1 MSANRGINNQ
11 SLATIYPTAKGS
23 GGSLAVDK
31 FARIITA
38 SGLALPVH
46 DFMGGVETDTVTET
60 YTFRQGGS
68 GGTIVGTMVI
78 VYSSTAKTFITSVTV
93 TPTL

>member
-11 SLATIYPTAKGS
+11 ALATIYPTAKGS

-31 FARIITA
+31 FARVLTT

-46 DFMGGVETDTVTET
+46 DYMGGVETDSVTET
-60 YTFRQGGS
+60 YTFRQGGVS
-68 GGTIVGTMVI
+68 GTIVGTMVV
-78 VYSSTAKTFITSVTV
+78 VYSSSAKTFISSVTV